1 LNKNVTIILP
11 IVLIVIFTGAAI
23 FYYGGEEPEAEPEV
37 ISKGIKIKVPEGPT
51 VAPMEVAE
59 PEPAPVPK
67 PAPAPPAAPKQ
78 PVKKAPP
85 PKKAPEKVVFK
96 PWVVNVASFS
106 QKKEAINF
114 AKTVRSA
121 GYTSYVTEITLNGV
135 KWHRVRVGFFK
146 TKAEANK
153 VGEDLSRK
161 FKQTGAWVVKPKRGE
176 LLKHMK

>member
-1 LNKNVTIILP
+1 LNKNVTIILL
-11 IVLIVIFTGAAI
+11 IVLILIGTGAAI
-23 FYYGGEEPEAEPEV
+23 FYYGGTEPEAEPEV
-37 ISKGIKIKVPEGPT
+37 ISKRIKIEVPEGPT
-51 VAPMEVAE
+51 VAHMEVAE
-59 PEPAPVPK
+59 PEPVPK
-67 PAPAPPAAPKQ
+67 PAPLPPEAPK
-78 PVKKAPP
+78 PLVKKAPP

-121 GYTSYVTEITLNGV
+121 GYTSYVTEVTLNGV

-146 TKAEANK
+146 TRTEANK

-161 FKQTGAWVVKPKRGE
+161 FKQPGAWVVKPKRGE

>member
-1 LNKNVTIILP
+1 MNKNVTIILL
-11 IVLIVIFTGAAI
+11 IVLILIGTGAAV

-37 ISKGIKIKVPEGPT
+37 ISKRIKIEVSEGPT
-51 VAPMEVAE
+51 VAPMEVVE
-59 PEPAPVPK
+59 PEPVPK
-67 PAPAPPAAPKQ
+67 PALPPPEAPK
-78 PVKKAPP
+78 PFVKKAPP

-106 QKKEAINF
+106 QEKEAINF

-121 GYTSYVTEITLNGV
+121 GYTSYVTEVTLNGV

-146 TKAEANK
+146 TRAEANK

-161 FKQTGAWVVKPKRGE
+161 FKQPGAWVVKPKRGE